1 MSRPWHTAF
10 ASFTLTP
17 VLCPSPCSLCL
28 SLWQAKLYCLQ
39 PITDLCW
46 SFLNL
51 TSCQVLEASCLASH
65 QTFQCWAPTGSRRQR
80 KGSRGASHECC
91 IYSLYLPFRTRQ
103 YVCFHAWRASY
114 ISATADAHSHPPV
127 SAVVAA
133 AAPAVVSL
141 FQTQLAAPGSWRR

>member
-17 VLCPSPCSLCL
+17 VLCPSPWSLCR
-28 SLWQAKLYCLQ
+28 SLWQAVLYCSQ

-51 TSCQVLEASCLASH
+51 TSCQVLEASCPASH
-65 QTFQCWAPTGSRRQR
+65 RTFQCWAPAGSRRQR
-80 KGSRGASHECC
+80 KGWQWASHECC
-91 IYSLYLPFRTRQ
+91 IYSLYLPLKPCVR
-103 YVCFHAWRASY
+103 FHAWHASHT
-114 ISATADAHSHPPV
+114 SAPAHAHKHPPV

-141 FQTQLAAPGSWRR
+141 FQIQLAAPGSWRR